1 MMTMDQITVTFPTR
15 AAYEAA
21 RDAVASAAAAPRDD
35 RRGPSVQQLDTQEA
49 LRALEAAG

>member
-1 MMTMDQITVTFPTR
+1 MQPVTVTFPSR

-21 RDAVASAAAAPRDD
+21 MDAVASAAAAPRDD
-35 RRGPSVQQLDTQEA
+35 RSGPSVQQLDTEEA

>member
-1 MMTMDQITVTFPTR
+1 MTMDQITVTFPTR

-21 RDAVASAAAAPRDD
+21 RDAVAAAASRDRSD
-35 RRGPSVQQLDTQEA
+35 SDGPSIHTLDAQEA